1 MAILIIAEHDNLK
14 INVATLNAV
23 TAAQAIGGDI
33 EILVAGKNCT
43 AVGEMA
49 TKIAGVTKVRLAD
62 SSEYENALAEN
73 VAGLIVN
80 MATEYSHINGFCKKY
95 YA

>member
-1 MAILIIAEHDNLK
+1 M
-14 INVATLNAV
+14 
-23 TAAQAIGGDI
+23 
-33 EILVAGKNCT
+33 AGKNCT

-80 MATEYSHINGFCKKY
+80 MATEYSHILAQQRLLQKILCLGLQLFLISNKFQK
-95 YA
+95 